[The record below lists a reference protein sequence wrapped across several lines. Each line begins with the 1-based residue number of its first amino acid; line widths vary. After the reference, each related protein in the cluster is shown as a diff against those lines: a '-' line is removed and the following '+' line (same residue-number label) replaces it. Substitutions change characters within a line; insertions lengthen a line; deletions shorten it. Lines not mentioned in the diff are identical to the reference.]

1 MDLLQNRRFLSCKM
15 SYHIRRTTCA
25 RLARRFP
32 LHNKFI
38 NPHLLCLGFLFQLSL
53 LKHQSERYHEKDART
68 PYRPDSELRHGKR
81 TKSSTECEQR
91 DDAKVTFRS
100 EPRPPTAAGQG
111 TSAPFCERTE
121 VPDAHRAGVDIT
133 MYLAKRLHL
142 HRACKRN
149 DGVGREVETGRDET
163 NYEQKHNFDDKNFLP
178 PMQSNRTTT
187 LEKCREHPQHER
199 RHGQKIVYRP
209 CNVKCKHLCAE
220 KEGASE

>member
-100 EPRPPTAAGQG
+100 EPRPPTAAGQ
-111 TSAPFCERTE
+111 SEKRRYAPCVR
-121 VPDAHRAGVDIT
+121 GV
-133 MYLAKRLHL
+133 RPLHPHQPL
-142 HRACKRN
+142 
-149 DGVGREVETGRDET
+149 V
-163 NYEQKHNFDDKNFLP
+163 
-178 PMQSNRTTT
+178 S
-187 LEKCREHPQHER
+187 
-199 RHGQKIVYRP
+199 IV
-209 CNVKCKHLCAE
+209 NHANALFSI
-220 KEGASE
+220 GW

>member
-111 TSAPFCERTE
+111 EKRRSAPCRCTLRIELKSIRGKTE
-121 VPDAHRAGVDIT
+121 SAMHQTPFA
-133 MYLAKRLHL
+133 
-142 HRACKRN
+142 
-149 DGVGREVETGRDET
+149 
-163 NYEQKHNFDDKNFLP
+163 P
-178 PMQSNRTTT
+178 
-187 LEKCREHPQHER
+187 R
-199 RHGQKIVYRP
+199 RPRI
-209 CNVKCKHLCAE
+209 
-220 KEGASE
+220 

>member
-1 MDLLQNRRFLSCKM
+1 MDMFQNRRFLSCKM
-15 SYHIRRTTCA
+15 SYHIRRTTCE

-38 NPHLLCLGFLFQLSL
+38 NPHLLCLGFLFQLSF

-111 TSAPFCERTE
+111 EKRRYAPCVRGVRPLHPHQPQVSGSGRWRGAGSSTWPLRLYRGSGSRFRF
-121 VPDAHRAGVDIT
+121 RA
-133 MYLAKRLHL
+133 A
-142 HRACKRN
+142 
-149 DGVGREVETGRDET
+149 
-163 NYEQKHNFDDKNFLP
+163 
-178 PMQSNRTTT
+178 
-187 LEKCREHPQHER
+187 HPQNSR
-199 RHGQKIVYRP
+199 QG
-209 CNVKCKHLCAE
+209 
-220 KEGASE
+220 S

>member
-91 DDAKVTFRS
+91 DDAKVTFRA

-111 TSAPFCERTE
+111 TAAPFCERTE
-121 VPDAHRAGVDIT
+121 VPDAHRAGVDIA

-163 NYEQKHNFDDKNFLP
+163 ISSSVSESFANPSRRYRFILLACHIVRGS
-178 PMQSNRTTT
+178 MCRTFTVP
-187 LEKCREHPQHER
+187 HPHRANKVVGDHSGEER
-199 RHGQKIVYRP
+199 G
-209 CNVKCKHLCAE
+209 
-220 KEGASE
+220 

>member
-111 TSAPFCERTE
+111 TGSVGGDPCSVKKCCGIVANK
-121 VPDAHRAGVDIT
+121 
-133 MYLAKRLHL
+133 KR
-142 HRACKRN
+142 K
-149 DGVGREVETGRDET
+149 
-163 NYEQKHNFDDKNFLP
+163 
-178 PMQSNRTTT
+178 TT
-187 LEKCREHPQHER
+187 LSER
-199 RHGQKIVYRP
+199 AFKQKATLV
-209 CNVKCKHLCAE
+209 
-220 KEGASE
+220 